1 MGLIPFQAENTEG
14 RPGGSRIMDAIFERI
29 MTSFDSLRK
38 VVSNDHLVRVTFPS
52 GYATDV
58 IVRHGLDA
66 PPTSWEVVDKTA
78 DINVWRSPTVTARRD
93 VLILQASGAGTVTI
107 RVT

>member
-1 MGLIPFQAENTEG
+1 LIPFQFEPTDGE
-14 RPGGSRIMDAIFERI
+14 PGGSRILDKALERL
-29 MTSFDSLRK
+29 MTSFDSLRRL
-38 VVSNDHLVRVTFPS
+38 VTNDNLVRVTFPG

-58 IVRHGLDA
+58 IVRHGLPA
-66 PPTSWEVVDKTA
+66 PPVSWEIVDKTA

-93 VLILQASGAGTVTI
+93 VLILQASAAGTVTI